1 MYHRH
6 TMLIV
11 DVEVSVNPH
20 QGQYCP
26 KQAQRIGKT
35 LKSIGRVS
43 SGLINKFMNKGWI
56 ARW

>member
-11 DVEVSVNPH
+11 DVEVSVYPH
-20 QGQYCP
+20 HGQYCP
-26 KQAQRIGKT
+26 KLAQRIGKT

-43 SGLINKFMNKGWI
+43 SGQINEFMNKG
-56 ARW
+56 